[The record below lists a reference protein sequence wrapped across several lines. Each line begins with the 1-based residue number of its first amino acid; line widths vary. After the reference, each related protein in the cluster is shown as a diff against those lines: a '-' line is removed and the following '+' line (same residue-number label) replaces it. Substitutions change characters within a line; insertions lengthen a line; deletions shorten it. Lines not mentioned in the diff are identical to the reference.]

1 MTLKEFN
8 TRVAEIE
15 TALETN
21 ESGPLI
27 VSIGR
32 AKISIC
38 KSRKYHLPET
48 LELYLDLFNHFYL
61 NSHAL

>member
-21 ESGPLI
+21 DSGPLI

-38 KSRKYHLPET
+38 KSRKYPLPET
-48 LELYLDLFNHFYL
+48 LELYLQFIEPFLFEPV
-61 NSHAL
+61 

>member
-38 KSRKYHLPET
+38 KSRKYPLPET
-48 LELYLDLFNHFYL
+48 LELYLDFVAPFLFDLHE
-61 NSHAL
+61 A

>member
-38 KSRKYHLPET
+38 KSRKYPLPET
-48 LELYLDLFNHFYL
+48 LELYLQFIEPFLFEPV
-61 NSHAL
+61 

>member
-1 MTLKEFN
+1 MTIKEFN

-38 KSRKYHLPET
+38 KSRKYPLPET
-48 LELYLDLFNHFYL
+48 LELYLQFIEPFLFEP
-61 NSHAL
+61 A

>member
-38 KSRKYHLPET
+38 KSRKYPLPET
-48 LELYLDLFNHFYL
+48 LELYLQFIEPFLFN
-61 NSHAL
+61 AEP

>member
-1 MTLKEFN
+1 MTTKEFN

-38 KSRKYHLPET
+38 KSRKYSLPET
-48 LELYLDLFNHFYL
+48 LELYLDFVAPFLFDFHE
-61 NSHAL
+61 A

>member
-38 KSRKYHLPET
+38 KSRKYPLPET
-48 LELYLDLFNHFYL
+48 LELYLDFVAPFLFNFHE
-61 NSHAL
+61 A

>member
-1 MTLKEFN
+1 MTFKEFN

-21 ESGPLI
+21 ENGPLI

-38 KSRKYHLPET
+38 KSRKYPLPET
-48 LELYLDLFNHFYL
+48 LELYLQFIEPFLFEIPV
-61 NSHAL
+61 

>member
-1 MTLKEFN
+1 MTTKEFN

-21 ESGPLI
+21 ESGQLI

-32 AKISIC
+32 AKDFN
-38 KSRKYHLPET
+38 L
-48 LELYLDLFNHFYL
+48 LNHFYL
-61 NSHAL
+61 NQFNSKQ

>member
-1 MTLKEFN
+1 MTTKEFN

-21 ESGPLI
+21 DSGQLI

-38 KSRKYHLPET
+38 KSRKYPLPET
-48 LELYLDLFNHFYL
+48 LELYLQFIEPFLFDDEQ
-61 NSHAL
+61 A